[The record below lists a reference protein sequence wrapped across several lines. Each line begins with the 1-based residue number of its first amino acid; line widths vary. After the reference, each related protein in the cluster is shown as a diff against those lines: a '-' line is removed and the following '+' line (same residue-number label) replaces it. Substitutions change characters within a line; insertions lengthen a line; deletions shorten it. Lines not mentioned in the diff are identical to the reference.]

1 MLFQSQ
7 SVHLQGAETTFQKK
21 KKKNHGLDLIVQV
34 FGNFGGSKEYK
45 SLASRTKEGRLQ
57 CLSMNSTEFNMST
70 LIKPMMQYLIDE
82 NSLGR

>member
-7 SVHLQGAETTFQKK
+7 LIFKVLKPLSKN
-21 KKKNHGLDLIVQV
+21 NHGLDLIVQI
-34 FGNFGGSKEYK
+34 FGNPGRNKEYK
-45 SLASRTKEGRLQ
+45 SLASRTKGGGLQ
-57 CLSMNSTEFNMST
+57 CLLMNSTELNTST